1 MTDQIKPEWVGRM
14 AAAQWHYE
22 WPDREFCREPND
34 LQDFYYESARTGLE
48 AVAPLIAAK
57 ALEDAAEA
65 CTVTVPDET
74 YTVTIRPGLRY
85 RGPGRIHGGPDDP
98 HRPMGA

>member
-1 MTDQIKPEWVGRM
+1 MTEIKPEWVGRM

-48 AVAPLIAAK
+48 AVATLIAAK
-57 ALEDAAEA
+57 AWDEGYAE
-65 CTVTVPDET
+65 
-74 YTVTIRPGLRY
+74 GS
-85 RGPGRIHGGPDDP
+85 RGRMWDGINPYQSRADRIKRGES
-98 HRPMGA
+98 

>member
-1 MTDQIKPEWVGRM
+1 MNADEMVETA

-65 CTVTVPDET
+65 CTVTVPDAST
-74 YTVTIRPGLRY
+74 
-85 RGPGRIHGGPDDP
+85 RIIPP
-98 HRPMGA
+98 PLNPPP